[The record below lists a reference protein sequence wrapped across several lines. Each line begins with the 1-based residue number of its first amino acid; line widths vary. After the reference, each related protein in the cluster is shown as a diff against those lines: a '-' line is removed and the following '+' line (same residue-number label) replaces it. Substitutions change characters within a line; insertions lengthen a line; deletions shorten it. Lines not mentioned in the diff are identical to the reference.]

1 MSIYDR
7 GLAQNLANFTPLSP
21 LSLLRRAASIYP
33 DKPAVIQQQ
42 RILSWGE
49 VFNRCQRIASA
60 LSKRGIGKGDTV
72 AILSANT
79 PEMFEAHFA
88 IPMAGSVLNAIN
100 MRLDAATV
108 SFILQHGEAKLL
120 LVDKAV
126 SYTHLTL
133 PTKA

>member
-33 DKPAVIQQQ
+33 DKAAVIQQQ
-42 RILSWGE
+42 RIFSWGE

-88 IPMAGSVLNAIN
+88 IPMAGAVLNAIN

-108 SFILQHGEAKLL
+108 SFIFEAWGRETVIIRKR
-120 LVDKAV
+120 VGGISPVCFKGN
-126 SYTHLTL
+126 
-133 PTKA
+133 

>member
-33 DKPAVIQQQ
+33 DKVAVIQQQ
-42 RILSWGE
+42 RIFSWGE

-72 AILSANT
+72 ALSLI
-79 PEMFEAHFA
+79 H
-88 IPMAGSVLNAIN
+88 I
-100 MRLDAATV
+100 
-108 SFILQHGEAKLL
+108 
-120 LVDKAV
+120 
-126 SYTHLTL
+126 
-133 PTKA
+133 